1 MVVEGS
7 QVVSVILF
15 RGKIL
20 VGSNE
25 EDALKS
31 RSERI
36 NSKAL
41 CFALG
46 QGWRSMVGGS
56 LVQGYR
62 REKCDLCGGGV

>member
-25 EDALKS
+25 EAALKS

-41 CFALG
+41 CFCSGAAMEIDGGRILG
-46 QGWRSMVGGS
+46 AGLQEGEV
-56 LVQGYR
+56 
-62 REKCDLCGGGV
+62 

>member
-25 EDALKS
+25 EAALKS

-41 CFALG
+41 CFCAGAAMEIDSGRILG
-46 QGWRSMVGGS
+46 AGLQEGEV
-56 LVQGYR
+56 
-62 REKCDLCGGGV
+62 